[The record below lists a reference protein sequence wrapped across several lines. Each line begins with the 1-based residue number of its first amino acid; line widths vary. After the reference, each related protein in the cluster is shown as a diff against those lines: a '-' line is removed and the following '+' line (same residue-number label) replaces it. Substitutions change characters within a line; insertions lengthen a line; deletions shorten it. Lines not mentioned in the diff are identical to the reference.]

1 MTFRRCLIAA
11 FVLLPLACGTSAV
24 AQSGDPKTGEQA
36 AAAAEA
42 AKEATR
48 KSDEYAEAAKT
59 ITGPAGNAEC
69 VWLGRRVVNLLWR
82 DDLDTAF
89 RHIDLYDRFNCP
101 GMHVQNAFRCL
112 VKQGHIDPKA
122 ADTLAAR
129 IHACWLNPTSPPAS
143 AAAAAAPAPAPA
155 NP

>member
-1 MTFRRCLIAA
+1 SRYRPIPMAGAAPGPAPNQREIMTFRRCLIAA

-69 VWLGRRVVNLLWR
+69 VWLGRRVVNL
-82 DDLDTAF
+82 
-89 RHIDLYDRFNCP
+89 
-101 GMHVQNAFRCL
+101 
-112 VKQGHIDPKA
+112 
-122 ADTLAAR
+122 
-129 IHACWLNPTSPPAS
+129 
-143 AAAAAAPAPAPA
+143 
-155 NP
+155 

>member
-1 MTFRRCLIAA
+1 MTFRRRLIAA
-11 FVLLPLACGTSAV
+11 AVLLPLAVATPV
-24 AQSGDPKTGEQA
+24 LAQSGDPKTGEQA

-42 AKEATR
+42 AKDAAR
-48 KSDEYAEAAKT
+48 KADEYAEAARLVS
-59 ITGPAGNAEC
+59 GPAGNAEC

-129 IHACWLNPTSPPAS
+129 IHACWLNPNSPAAS
-143 AAAAAAPAPAPA
+143 AAAAAAPAATPA